1 MWVSCAAVVFGLLL
15 FVTQCHPMGIGQASQ
30 PSSTPALSAG
40 TRIVRTLDPLAPGW
54 GLTHTQHDA
63 DDGDS
68 GADASAQQLLSEIN
82 LPQDQAIMGWGA
94 DNPEPSPGVYD
105 FGSLDSRIS
114 VIEHSG
120 GLPVITLCCAP
131 DWMKGGTAGQ
141 TDWNNLEV
149 APTPAHYADFAALA
163 ATVAKR
169 YPQVH
174 DFIVWNEFKGFYDN
188 ADQQWNAADYTALY
202 NRVYA
207 ALKAVNPAIEVGGP
221 YLSMDSARVG
231 STSYPSALSGV
242 WGTLDE
248 RDLQAFEYWNKHK
261 AGADFVVVDGS
272 SATKT
277 APMATDEFT
286 STQKFVAVTDWLR
299 QQTGGLP
306 VWWSEW
312 YVQPDGTDWTEPHL
326 DAVLAAGLM
335 AQVRAGVSASF
346 YWNPET
352 TGNSCQ
358 GCLWTSTFL
367 GSGKGGLEM
376 PAMALIQDFAR
387 WFMPG
392 TPLVTITDDNPEVYV
407 LAQAKE
413 GLAVNT
419 TGRTVTAHVD
429 GRTLTLTPY
438 QIDWFTR

>member
-1 MWVSCAAVVFGLLL
+1 VACFAVAAGLLL
-15 FVTQCHPMGIGQASQ
+15 ALTQCASSTRGDSQ
-30 PSSTPALSAG
+30 PASSPELAAG
-40 TRIVRTLDPLAPGW
+40 TRIVRALDPLAPGW

-63 DDGDS
+63 DDGDG
-68 GADASAQQLLSEIN
+68 GADASAQQLLAEIN
-82 LPQDQAIMGWGA
+82 LPQDQAVMGWGA

-114 VIEHSG
+114 VIERSG

-131 DWMKGGTAGQ
+131 DWMKGGPAGQ
-141 TDWNNLEV
+141 TDWNDLEV

-163 ATVAKR
+163 ATVARR

-174 DFIVWNEFKGFYDN
+174 DYLVWNEFKGFFD
-188 ADQQWNAADYTALY
+188 AGDQRWNAADYTDLY
-202 NRVYA
+202 NQVYR

-221 YLSMDSARVG
+221 YLSMDS
-231 STSYPSALSGV
+231 STVASTPYPSALSGV
-242 WGTLDE
+242 WGTVDD
-248 RDLQAFEYWNKHK
+248 RDLQAFTYWNQHK

-272 SATKT
+272 SATKDP
-277 APMATDEFT
+277 PMATDEFT
-286 STQKFVAVTDWLR
+286 ATEKFVAVTDWLR
-299 QQTGGLP
+299 QQTGLP

-312 YVQPDGTDWTEPHL
+312 YVQPDGTDWTEQHL

-335 AQVRAGVSASF
+335 AQARAGVSASF

-352 TGNSCQ
+352 TGTACT

-367 GSGKGGLEM
+367 GAGKGGLPM
-376 PAMALIQDFAR
+376 PALVLLQDFAR

-392 TPLVTITDDNPEVYV
+392 TRLTAVTDSNPAVYV
-407 LAQAKE
+407 LAQAGE

-419 TGRTVTAHVD
+419 TDRGATATVD
-429 GRTLTLTPY
+429 GRALRLTPY
-438 QIDWFTR
+438 QVYWFAK